1 MTTDPC
7 PICRLKLG
15 KADLMDTAGKG
26 EVAMWEAQ
34 KASNT
39 RLDYGAKVCCGRGQL

>member
-1 MTTDPC
+1 
-7 PICRLKLG
+7 
-15 KADLMDTAGKG
+15 MDTAGRG

-39 RLDYGAKVCCGRGQL
+39 RLDYGAKVCLPRVTRSGRDHP